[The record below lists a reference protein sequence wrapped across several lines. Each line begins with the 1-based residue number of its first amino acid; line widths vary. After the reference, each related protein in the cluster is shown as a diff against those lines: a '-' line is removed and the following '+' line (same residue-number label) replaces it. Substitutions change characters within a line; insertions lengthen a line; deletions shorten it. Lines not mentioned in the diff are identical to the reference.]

1 MLENK
6 IYVGQLLDAYG
17 ELLTQKQRS
26 ILESFYLLDNSYSEI
41 AELENTSR
49 QAIFD
54 CIQKATV
61 TLRNYE
67 EKLGLL
73 AKTVELKAGL
83 SRIKEASDDD
93 EIKHIAEMLIFK
105 L

>member
-6 IYVGQLLDAYG
+6 IYVGRLLDAYG
-17 ELLTQKQRS
+17 ELLTAKQKS
-26 ILESFYLLDNSYSEI
+26 ILESYYLYDNSYSEI
-41 AELENTSR
+41 AEMENSSR

-54 CIQKATV
+54 CIQKTTQ
-61 TLRNYE
+61 TLKTYE

-73 AKTVELKAGL
+73 SKTVELRDGL
-83 SRIKEASDDD
+83 NRIKEATDDD
-93 EIKHIAEMLIFK
+93 EIKSIAEMLIFK